1 MAFLAYVYNS
11 SADSSLS
18 RSPSFTPTFKF
29 SCLSSMTILIA
40 FFICWLQ
47 SSGAAILYRFLGTSM
62 DSTAARPLLRSL
74 CIQIRRIYG
83 KDPSEVANDFKT
95 LCTQFLDDLQLA
107 AKQQPLFLFLDSL
120 DQLTDEDNGRNL
132 EWLPFELP
140 ANVKIVVSTLSEE
153 GGCLNKLR
161 LSLPDEAFVEVRR
174 LIKSVR

>member
-1 MAFLAYVYNS
+1 
-11 SADSSLS
+11 
-18 RSPSFTPTFKF
+18 
-29 SCLSSMTILIA
+29 
-40 FFICWLQ
+40 
-47 SSGAAILYRFLGTSM
+47 M

-95 LCTQFLDDLQLA
+95 LCKQFLDDLQLA
-107 AKQQPLFLFLDSL
+107 AKNQPLVLFLDSL

-140 ANVKIVVSTLSEE
+140 SNLKIIVSALPEE
-153 GGCLNKLR
+153 GGCLNKLQV
-161 LSLPDEAFVEVRR
+161 SLPDEAFVEVRR

>member
-1 MAFLAYVYNS
+1 MA
-11 SADSSLS
+11 
-18 RSPSFTPTFKF
+18 T
-29 SCLSSMTILIA
+29 LIA
-40 FFICWLQ
+40 FFCLLQ

-95 LCTQFLDDLQLA
+95 LCKQFLDDLQLA
-107 AKQQPLFLFLDSL
+107 AKNQPLILFLDSL

-140 ANVKIVVSTLSEE
+140 SNVKIVVSTLPEE
-153 GGCLNKLR
+153 GGCFNKLQ

-174 LIKSVR
+174 LINSAR

>member
-1 MAFLAYVYNS
+1 
-11 SADSSLS
+11 
-18 RSPSFTPTFKF
+18 
-29 SCLSSMTILIA
+29 
-40 FFICWLQ
+40 
-47 SSGAAILYRFLGTSM
+47 M

-107 AKQQPLFLFLDSL
+107 AKQLPLFLFLDSL
-120 DQLTDEDNGRNL
+120 DQLADEDNGRNL

-140 ANVKIVVSTLSEE
+140 ANVKIVVSTLPEE

-161 LSLPDEAFVEVRR
+161 LSLPDEAFVEVRH